1 MNEDKKIILQFLN
14 DSQELIDNIGE
25 VPEDTLIELYDMLNT
40 CAKNT
45 VKKSDTVDGD
55 LHAEVCKRLDLV
67 LDHIVDSVPFE
78 IKADVGIYTPA
89 VQGWRTWKN
98 VELMKDKG
106 LVGYMLGKEIAAK
119 STMLYCTKPE
129 DYPYLVKLS
138 DMQLEY
144 SDERILDRE
153 VYGEYLE
160 KNYEKMDV
168 LILHG
173 MYNETIDFL
182 KRYRHLRP
190 DGKVYCGLDMN
201 KDWMGR
207 IDWADPNVGEFA
219 QLCDI
224 IATSCTYLR
233 DEINRN
239 PLIPFSC
246 RFLPNGFYNAES
258 LDIIADAS
266 VKENIIITVGRI
278 GTGQKNNLE
287 LMIAFGNV
295 SHLIKNW
302 KLKLIGSIEPEFQT
316 IIDEFFSIRP
326 DLKSRIIFTG
336 TMVEK
341 EKLYKEYAKA
351 KICAFS
357 SIVEGFPNVYAEAL
371 FHGCMFL
378 TSDIGAASDITNLET
393 LGITYECKN
402 MKALEKAIVTLCRR
416 ANRETMKSHI
426 PKALEYANRVYDWK
440 KIAKKLA
447 YDLLI
452 D

>member
-1 MNEDKKIILQFLN
+1 
-14 DSQELIDNIGE
+14 
-25 VPEDTLIELYDMLNT
+25 
-40 CAKNT
+40 
-45 VKKSDTVDGD
+45 
-55 LHAEVCKRLDLV
+55 
-67 LDHIVDSVPFE
+67 
-78 IKADVGIYTPA
+78 
-89 VQGWRTWKN
+89 
-98 VELMKDKG
+98 
-106 LVGYMLGKEIAAK
+106 
-119 STMLYCTKPE
+119 
-129 DYPYLVKLS
+129 
-138 DMQLEY
+138 
-144 SDERILDRE
+144 
-153 VYGEYLE
+153 
-160 KNYEKMDV
+160 MDV

-173 MYNETIDFL
+173 MYNETIGFL
-182 KRYRHLRP
+182 KRYRQLRP

-201 KDWMGR
+201 GPWMKR
-207 IDWADPNVGEFA
+207 IDWSNPSIHKFA
-219 QLCDI
+219 EQCDI

-246 RFLPNGFYNAES
+246 RFLPNGFYNADN
-258 LDIIADAS
+258 LDIVADAS
-266 VKENIIITVGRI
+266 VKENVIITVGRI
-278 GTGQKNNLE
+278 GTLQKNNLE

-295 SHLIKNW
+295 SHLMKNW
-302 KLKLIGSIEPEFQT
+302 KLKLIGSIEPEFQA

-336 TMVEK
+336 SIVEK

-351 KICAFS
+351 KIFALT
-357 SIVEGFPNVYAEAL
+357 SIFEGGTPNVYAEAL

-378 TSDIGAASDITNLET
+378 TSDIDAAQDITNFET

-416 ANRETMKSHI
+416 ANKETMKLHI
-426 PKALEYANRVYDWK
+426 PKALNYANQVYDWE